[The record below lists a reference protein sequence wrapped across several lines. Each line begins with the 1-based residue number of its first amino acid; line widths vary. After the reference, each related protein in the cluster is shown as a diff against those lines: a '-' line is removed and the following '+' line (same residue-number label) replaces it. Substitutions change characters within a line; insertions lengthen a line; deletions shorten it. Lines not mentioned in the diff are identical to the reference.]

1 MKLRVAWIGKTRDP
15 NLAKL
20 ALDYST
26 RIGRFVPIETTEVKD
41 PKIADDSRRIPEE
54 GKRLLGAL
62 DKTDHVIVL
71 DAGGRMWS
79 SKELAAFL
87 AQRLRQ
93 GPRQLTFVIG
103 GPSGLSSEVKN
114 RADVVWSL
122 SPLTFT
128 HEMCRVLVLEQLY
141 RALAILHGHPYSK

>member
-1 MKLRVAWIGKTRDP
+1 MKIRVIWIGKTRDP

-20 ALDYST
+20 AQDYST
-26 RIGRFVPIETTEVKD
+26 RIGRFLPVEVAELKD
-41 PKIADDSRRIPEE
+41 PKIADDARRIPEE
-54 GKRLLGAL
+54 GKRIVAAL
-62 DKTDHVIVL
+62 DKTDHVIAL

-87 AQRLRQ
+87 AQRLRH

-103 GPSGLSSEVKN
+103 GPAGLSSEVKT
-114 RADVVWSL
+114 RADGVWSL

-128 HEMCRVLVLEQLY
+128 HEMCRVLALEQLY